1 MNNQEAIMQYL
12 KQKEIEIKE
21 YKKLKYQEVTEEI
34 DKIFMGKV
42 LRYNA
47 NTKERL
53 YVVCENSRA
62 YEGFSEMCFEINVV
76 SVYLHNGEIKTTH
89 NKLPIFSIVSKYV
102 EVDKQELKDFIN
114 QYTIDHI
121 KKIGL

>member
-21 YKKLKYQEVTEEI
+21 CKKVKYQEVTQEL
-34 DKIFMGKV
+34 DKVFKGKI

-47 NTKERL
+47 NTKEKM
-53 YVVCENSRA
+53 YIICQNSHA
-62 YEGFSEMCFEINVV
+62 YEGFSKLSFEM
-76 SVYLHNGEIKTTH
+76 SVTSIYLHDGEIKTTH
-89 NKLPIFSIVSKYV
+89 DKLPIFSIVTKYI

-121 KKIGL
+121 KKLGL